1 MLLIGGFDTTWSNLL
16 TFVYAMLLFPDAQRK
31 AREEIDHIVGS
42 ERLPDFSDRAD
53 LPYLE
58 CVLQEVSRILSFH
71 SVSIDELRPSLAYR
85 NDIYDGMFILKGL
98 LVIPNV
104 TAINRDEKVYRDPDR
119 FYPDRFLP
127 EPAGYGETHFN
138 TAFGFG
144 RRVWPGHHLAE
155 STAWL
160 AMTNILAAFEI
171 TNAVGADGEK
181 IVPDIAFTENVTK
194 WATTSSLNVLRRAS
208 DQRGRRT

>member
-1 MLLIGGFDTTWSNLL
+1 
-16 TFVYAMLLFPDAQRK
+16 MLLFPDTQRK

-58 CVLQEVSRILSFH
+58 CVLQEVSRSGRAWRTAVLTLVPAGIAH
-71 SVSIDELRPSLAYR
+71 RTIQD
-85 NDIYDGMFILKGL
+85 DIYDGMFILKGL

-104 TAINRDEKVYRDPDR
+104 TAINRDEKVLS
-119 FYPDRFLP
+119 DRFLP

-155 STAWL
+155 STAWF

-181 IVPDIAFTENVTK
+181 IVPDIAFMENIT
-194 WATTSSLNVLRRAS
+194 
-208 DQRGRRT
+208 